1 MFDDLKHL
9 NDEIKNTNYKV
20 TSSVKSIPIN
30 ELTTNKDNFYN
41 LSEIEILKNSI
52 EVSGLLHP
60 LVINTNK
67 TIISGHR
74 RFQAMQE
81 LNFNEIPCIIVQFD
95 SEIDEQMALINAN
108 SQRKK
113 TDEELKNE
121 AVTLKKFYEKKK
133 QIDPNFKGKVMENV
147 AEDLGI
153 SLATAKRRVSK
164 SSTTTS
170 TPTFDKTQ
178 KQILKNIEKLFKLNE
193 NLTEIE
199 IKQLKEIK
207 NILGG
212 NHE

>member
-1 MFDDLKHL
+1 
-9 NDEIKNTNYKV
+9 
-20 TSSVKSIPIN
+20 
-30 ELTTNKDNFYN
+30 
-41 LSEIEILKNSI
+41 
-52 EVSGLLHP
+52 
-60 LVINTNK
+60 
-67 TIISGHR
+67 
-74 RFQAMQE
+74 MQE

-113 TDEELKNE
+113 TNEELKNE